1 MAKLPARRTP
11 AGPGSAKKATKKP
24 PYISGR
30 RIPKGFRTIEW
41 KLSYLTGL
49 KVSNVQQ
56 LHDAHYFHT
65 ITRLYQR
72 LLRGNKRL
80 APILSKDLFNS
91 DLVKRMGQTL
101 AQLGFQPLTAGE
113 ITKILVGN
121 YDPATSLH
129 ADPAQIIRRLE
140 EAGKNSPVVQKASI
154 DMFEAL
160 NFYRRAFNSG
170 EGRLSVKMFI
180 RAVERAYEA
189 GGSHLE
195 SILDGKKGP
204 WRFDK
209 MFIADL
215 MADGLTPKFS

>member
-1 MAKLPARRTP
+1 
-11 AGPGSAKKATKKP
+11 
-24 PYISGR
+24 
-30 RIPKGFRTIEW
+30 
-41 KLSYLTGL
+41 
-49 KVSNVQQ
+49 
-56 LHDAHYFHT
+56 
-65 ITRLYQR
+65 
-72 LLRGNKRL
+72 
-80 APILSKDLFNS
+80 
-91 DLVKRMGQTL
+91 
-101 AQLGFQPLTAGE
+101 
-113 ITKILVGN
+113 
-121 YDPATSLH
+121 
-129 ADPAQIIRRLE
+129 LE

-160 NFYRRAFNSG
+160 NFYRRACNSG